1 MPEQKIRR
9 VLVPMDGSENS
20 FRAAAFAA
28 DIALKYGSELVLA
41 HALEIRP
48 TLSALGMP
56 SISVR
61 EIKRLK
67 IEARKEVDPWFA
79 RAIKE
84 ASPDLSVRTEIIEST
99 MSLVGTIIDYA
110 EKEGVDLIIMGSRG
124 RTGFKKLILGS
135 VASGVVTYAP
145 CPVMVVK

>member
-1 MPEQKIRR
+1 MPEQKISRI
-9 VLVPMDGSENS
+9 LVPIDGSENA
-20 FRAAAFAA
+20 FRAAALAA
-28 DIALKYGSELVLA
+28 DIASKYGSELVLA
-41 HALEIRP
+41 HALEIKP
-48 TLSALGMP
+48 ALSALGMP

-67 IEARKEVDPWFA
+67 VEARKEVAPWFA

-84 ASPDLSVRTEIIEST
+84 ASPDLSVRTEIIESP

-110 EKEGVDLIIMGSRG
+110 EKEDVDLIIIGSRG

>member
-9 VLVPMDGSENS
+9 ILVPMDGSENA

-28 DIALKYGSELVLA
+28 DIARRYGSELVLA
-41 HALEIRP
+41 YALEINP
-48 TLSALGMP
+48 TLSAIGMP
-56 SISVR
+56 SVSAQ
-61 EIKRLK
+61 EIRRLK
-67 IEARKEVDPWFA
+67 AEARKEVDPWFA

-84 ASPDLSVRTEIIEST
+84 ASSELAVRTEVIESP

-110 EKEGVDLIIMGSRG
+110 EKEDVDLIIMGSRG
-124 RTGFKKLILGS
+124 RTGFKKLLLGS

-145 CPVMVVK
+145 CPVMVIK

>member
-1 MPEQKIRR
+1 VPEQKIRR

-84 ASPDLSVRTEIIEST
+84 ASPDLSVRTEIIESA

>member
-84 ASPDLSVRTEIIEST
+84 ASPDLSVRTEIIESA

-110 EKEGVDLIIMGSRG
+110 EKEDVDLIIMGSRG

-135 VASGVVTYAP
+135 VASGVVTYAH
-145 CPVMVVK
+145 CPVMVIK